1 MLMRAIAI
9 VLGVV
14 GLYLNIWHGQAL
26 GGGANLLPFSH
37 NAIGLGTN
45 HTLHS
50 VVGLIPMGAAVWLW
64 VRAPKMRSSS
74 RTEAASRA

>member
-64 VRAPKMRSSS
+64 VRAPKMRSGS

>member
-1 MLMRAIAI
+1 MLMRVIAI

-50 VVGLIPMGAAVWLW
+50 VVGLILIGAAVWLW
-64 VRAPKMRSSS
+64 VRAPKMGTARV
-74 RTEAASRA
+74 EAASRA